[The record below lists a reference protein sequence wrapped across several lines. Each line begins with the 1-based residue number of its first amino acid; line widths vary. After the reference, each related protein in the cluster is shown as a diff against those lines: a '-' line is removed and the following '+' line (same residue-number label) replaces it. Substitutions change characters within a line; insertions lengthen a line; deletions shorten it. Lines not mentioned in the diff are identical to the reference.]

1 MRKNVYVI
9 SIICITVVLMA
20 SSVHVQ
26 ERTGRGVQ
34 SLFGDVR
41 ASKIGDV
48 VTVVVNENAQASN
61 IANTQTQKQNQT
73 SMEGDFGNFLSRL
86 TGKIAANTQNQY
98 SGSGQTTSQGRFLT
112 TISARIIGITEDGNF
127 LIRGSKEVETNGE
140 KVTTVVSGIIRGED
154 ISPNN
159 TISSNMIA
167 DASIYHEGK
176 GVVKQ
181 GNRPGI
187 FTRIINWIF

>member
-1 MRKNVYVI
+1 MTDIFVDSDIILDLLLKREAHHLSAVRLFSAIENGEIIAYTSPVVI
-9 SIICITVVLMA
+9 T
-20 SSVHVQ
+20 
-26 ERTGRGVQ
+26 
-34 SLFGDVR
+34 
-41 ASKIGDV
+41 
-48 VTVVVNENAQASN
+48 N
-61 IANTQTQKQNQT
+61 I
-73 SMEGDFGNFLSRL
+73 
-86 TGKIAANTQNQY
+86 Y
-98 SGSGQTTSQGRFLT
+98 Y
-112 TISARIIGITEDGNF
+112 ISARIIGITEDGNF

-159 TISSNMIA
+159 TISSNLIA

-187 FTRIINWIF
+187 FTRLINWIF

>member
-9 SIICITVVLMA
+9 SIICITVMLMA